1 MKEFKERFAELFAE
15 QDTLTQKSIYNEYA
29 LATGHEPI
37 WYMEEI
43 DDVCGEMCALDLT
56 YKIFFGDFNPCHD
69 FFTFDGRANLESIL
83 CIESWLED
91 YVSDMARWYEDRPRK
106 LVDSIGIEAWDIY
119 CEDGDEEDEDET
131 DSQE

>member
-15 QDTLTQKSIYNEYA
+15 QDSLTQIGIYNEYA
-29 LATGHEPI
+29 NANNYEPI

-43 DDVCGEMCALDLT
+43 TDVCGKMDALSLA

-83 CIESWLED
+83 CVESWLED

-106 LVDSIGIEAWDIY
+106 LVDFIGIEAWDIY
-119 CEDGDEEDEDET
+119 CEDGDEDET